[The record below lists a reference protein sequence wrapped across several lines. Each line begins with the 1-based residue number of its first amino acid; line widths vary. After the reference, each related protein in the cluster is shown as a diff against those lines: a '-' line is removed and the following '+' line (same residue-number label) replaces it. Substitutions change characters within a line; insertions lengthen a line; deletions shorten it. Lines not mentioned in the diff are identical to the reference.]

1 MVLFKKT
8 LREIFLLLGY
18 RVLADNSRSQ
28 GWAFNWGF
36 ITIQCF
42 RFMVFIDWMFISF
55 TFALIMF
62 FYSFFSLQLFSFSAS
77 QYFFTLLTLIVKN
90 F

>member
-42 RFMVFIDWMFISF
+42 QFMVFIGYFFNSF

-62 FYSFFSLQLFSFSAS
+62 FYFLFSLQLLSFSAS
-77 QYFFTLLTLIVKN
+77 QYFFRLLTIIVKN